1 MFPPDSREQLPT
13 SSQCYA
19 PHSTRPPSPMQI
31 IWIKA
36 FSGKKYGRSAFRNAD
51 NQNKLIDCIS
61 ALDRAFRCTLSR
73 KYTRPRLSASSKK
86 NWWSRKS
93 NVRKQRTIDDRATVR
108 HLRTIVLGNCVIKA
122 QVRKTSLGRGCDGQ
136 GTSRIVLTL

>member
-1 MFPPDSREQLPT
+1 MDVLPFETQTIKT
-13 SSQCYA
+13 SSSIAY
-19 PHSTRPPSPMQI
+19 PHWTVPSDVHYHASTLGPGLVLRQ
-31 IWIKA
+31 
-36 FSGKKYGRSAFRNAD
+36 
-51 NQNKLIDCIS
+51 
-61 ALDRAFRCTLSR
+61 
-73 KYTRPRLSASSKK
+73 K

-122 QVRKTSLGRGCDGQ
+122 QVKKTSLGRGCDGQ